1 MRTVVSRSMPRHR
14 DRPAGSEEPALPAE
28 PTPPA
33 PASRRERVA
42 RDRAAQGVTQ
52 PTGRRRT
59 TSRRGAGPDAATP
72 GTAES
77 RAASR
82 GTAGPRI
89 TGPRSAGPRIAASR
103 ARGSRSAAV
112 DAPDPRT
119 AGLPPAPRRVSRRR
133 AWALLAAG
141 TVALAVAGRPVLSGW
156 DAADVDTARLLT
168 AGDVVTSPEPP
179 AVVGEDPAAAVLGS
193 AVATVA
199 PERRSSEP
207 APESRPESA
216 GEGEGTGL
224 RLPRRSG
231 LPWASGVY
239 IPGSS
244 REKIDQ
250 FASFR
255 GRPID
260 VVVDWSARGTWDDI
274 VNPTWLYD
282 AWQGTPYTK
291 VFGVAPIPE
300 DGTGD
305 LYSCAGGAYDDKWRQ
320 FGTNI
325 KARGLAGQ
333 SIIRLGWEFN
343 GNWYNWAAYD
353 PATYAACFRR
363 VVSAAEST
371 APELRWDW
379 NVNRGR
385 GQSVTDARAAYP
397 GDEYVDVVGIDS
409 YDMWPGVTDE
419 ASWAEHLDGEFGL
432 RFWVDFA
439 REHGK
444 KVSVPEWGV
453 YPGTGQA
460 GANGGDNPFYVT
472 KMHEFFKGLGADL
485 AYESYFNEDQSYYAG
500 SLFGPNQN
508 PAASDTYVSLF

>member
-1 MRTVVSRSMPRHR
+1 MRTVVTGSMPRHR
-14 DRPAGSEEPALPAE
+14 DRPAGSKEPALPQE
-28 PTPPA
+28 PAA
-33 PASRRERVA
+33 PISRRERIT
-42 RDRAAQGVTQ
+42 RDRAALGATALRAGQ
-52 PTGRRRT
+52 PPGPGRSRLPGGRRT
-59 TSRRGAGPDAATP
+59 
-72 GTAES
+72 
-77 RAASR
+77 
-82 GTAGPRI
+82 
-89 TGPRSAGPRIAASR
+89 
-103 ARGSRSAAV
+103 
-112 DAPDPRT
+112 
-119 AGLPPAPRRVSRRR
+119 
-133 AWALLAAG
+133 WALVAAG
-141 TVALAVAGRPVLSGW
+141 VLTLAVAAQPAVTGW
-156 DAADVDTARLLT
+156 GGGAGVDTRLLT
-168 AGDVVTSPEPP
+168 AGDAGDAATMPELP
-179 AVVGEDPAAAVLGS
+179 AVVGDDPAAAVLGS
-193 AVATVA
+193 AVSTIR
-199 PERRSSEP
+199 PDPGERRSSEP
-207 APESRPESA
+207 APESLLERPLP
-216 GEGEGTGL
+216 GL
-224 RLPRRSG
+224 QLPRLSG

-239 IPGSS
+239 VPGSS
-244 REKIDQ
+244 RDKISQ
-250 FASFR
+250 FATFR
-255 GRPID
+255 GRPVD
-260 VVVDWSARGTWDDI
+260 VVVDWSARGSWDDI

-300 DGTGD
+300 DGSGD
-305 LYSCAGGAYDDKWRQ
+305 LYTCAAGGYDDKWRQ

-343 GNWYNWAAYD
+343 GDWYNWAAYD
-353 PATYAACFRR
+353 PGTFAACFRR

-397 GDEYVDVVGIDS
+397 GDAYVDIVGIDS

-419 ASWAEHLDGEFGL
+419 RSWEQHADGEFGL
-432 RFWVDFA
+432 NFWVDFA

-444 KVSVPEWGV
+444 KISIPEWGV

-472 KMHEFFKGLGADL
+472 KMHEFFRSLGDDL

-508 PAASDTYVSLF
+508 PAASDKYVSLF